1 MSRNE
6 PDDAELEALLS
17 RCAAGDRAALETLYA
32 RVAPI
37 LLAVLMRILRRRDA
51 AEDALQDVFVSVWQ
65 RARQFDPIRGRALAW
80 LVSMAR
86 YRAIDL
92 QRATRPAVALSEV
105 STREPQLQSEGPAE
119 SGDMLGTG
127 ALLLR
132 CLEQIAAPQRRC
144 LMLAY
149 EEGLTHN
156 EIARAVNEP
165 LGTVKSWVRRSL
177 TSKPSC
183 WIVSPPS
190 THSARCAVAPAVA
203 SSVCA
208 STAPRH
214 AARFIAGKITGAPS
228 AAR

>member
-1 MSRNE
+1 MSRAGEGQPTQPVHE
-6 PDDAELEALLS
+6 PDAAELEALLA
-17 RCAAGDRAALETLYA
+17 RCAAGDRAGLETLYA

-37 LLAVLMRILRRRDA
+37 LLAVLLRMLKRRDA

-92 QRATRPAVALSEV
+92 QRAARPALALSEV
-105 STREPQLQSEGPAE
+105 STLEPQLQSQGPAE
-119 SGDMLGTG
+119 SSEMLGTG
-127 ALLLR
+127 GLLWR

-149 EEGLTHN
+149 QDGLTHS

-177 TSKPSC
+177 
-183 WIVSPPS
+183 I
-190 THSARCAVAPAVA
+190 ALRRCLE
-203 SSVCA
+203 S
-208 STAPRH
+208 
-214 AARFIAGKITGAPS
+214 
-228 AAR
+228 

>member
-1 MSRNE
+1 MNPEGGDQPLRR
-6 PDDAELEALLS
+6 PIDGPAGAELEALLS
-17 RCAAGDRAALETLYA
+17 RCAAGDRAALATLYA

-65 RARQFDPIRGRALAW
+65 RAHQFDPIRGRALAW

-92 QRATRPAVALSEV
+92 QRAARPAVPLTEV
-105 STREPQLQSEGPAE
+105 SALEPQLQSEGLATSSE
-119 SGDMLGTG
+119 MLGTG
-127 ALLLR
+127 ALLVR

-144 LMLAY
+144 LLLAY
-149 EEGLTHN
+149 QDGLTHS

-177 TSKPSC
+177 L
-183 WIVSPPS
+183 
-190 THSARCAVAPAVA
+190 ALRRCLE
-203 SSVCA
+203 S
-208 STAPRH
+208 
-214 AARFIAGKITGAPS
+214 
-228 AAR
+228 

>member
-1 MSRNE
+1 MSRSE
-6 PDDAELEALLS
+6 PDGAELEALLS

-37 LLAVLMRILRRRDA
+37 LLAVLMRILRRRDV

-65 RARQFDPIRGRALAW
+65 RAHQFDPIRGRALAW

-92 QRATRPAVALSEV
+92 QRAARPALPLSEV
-105 STREPQLQSEGPAE
+105 SALEPQLQSESPLEGGE
-119 SGDMLGTG
+119 MLGTG
-127 ALLLR
+127 ALLMR

-149 EEGLTHN
+149 EEGLTHS

-165 LGTVKSWVRRSL
+165 LGTVKSWVRRSHMAL
-177 TSKPSC
+177 R
-183 WIVSPPS
+183 
-190 THSARCAVAPAVA
+190 RCLE
-203 SSVCA
+203 S
-208 STAPRH
+208 
-214 AARFIAGKITGAPS
+214 
-228 AAR
+228 

>member
-1 MSRNE
+1 MSRAEGGPPTQRPANE
-6 PDDAELEALLS
+6 PDSAELEALLA
-17 RCAAGDRAALETLYA
+17 RCAARDRTALATLYA
-32 RVAPI
+32 RVAPL
-37 LLAVLMRILRRRDA
+37 LLAVLTRMLKRRDA

-65 RARQFDPIRGRALAW
+65 RAHQFDPIRGRPLAW

-92 QRATRPAVALSEV
+92 QRAARPALALSDV
-105 STREPQLQSEGPAE
+105 STLEPQLQSQSPAE
-119 SGDMLGTG
+119 GGALLGTG

-149 EEGLTHN
+149 QDGLTHS

-177 TSKPSC
+177 L
-183 WIVSPPS
+183 
-190 THSARCAVAPAVA
+190 ALRRCLE
-203 SSVCA
+203 S
-208 STAPRH
+208 
-214 AARFIAGKITGAPS
+214 
-228 AAR
+228 

>member
-1 MSRNE
+1 MSRDE

-17 RCAAGDRAALETLYA
+17 RCAAGDRTALETLYA

-37 LLAVLMRILRRRDA
+37 LLAVLMRMLKRRDA
-51 AEDALQDVFVSVWQ
+51 AEDALQDVFVNVWQ
-65 RARQFDPIRGRALAW
+65 RARQFDPIRGRPLAW

-92 QRATRPAVALSEV
+92 QRASRPAVALSEL
-105 STREPQLQSEGPAE
+105 SGLEPQLQSEGPAE
-119 SGDMLGTG
+119 SSDALGAG

-149 EEGLTHN
+149 EEGLTHS

-177 TSKPSC
+177 
-183 WIVSPPS
+183 I
-190 THSARCAVAPAVA
+190 ALRRCLEP
-203 SSVCA
+203 
-208 STAPRH
+208 
-214 AARFIAGKITGAPS
+214 
-228 AAR
+228 

>member
-6 PDDAELEALLS
+6 PDGAELEALLA
-17 RCAAGDRAALETLYA
+17 RCAAGDRAALATLYA

-37 LLAVLMRILRRRDA
+37 LLAVLMRILRRRDV

-92 QRATRPAVALSEV
+92 QRATRPAVAMNEV
-105 STREPQLQSEGPAE
+105 SALEPQLQSEGPAE
-119 SGDMLGTG
+119 SSEMLGTG
-127 ALLLR
+127 ASLLR

-149 EEGLTHN
+149 EDGLTHS

-177 TSKPSC
+177 
-183 WIVSPPS
+183 V
-190 THSARCAVAPAVA
+190 ALRRCLE
-203 SSVCA
+203 S
-208 STAPRH
+208 
-214 AARFIAGKITGAPS
+214 
-228 AAR
+228 

>member
-1 MSRNE
+1 MSRHE
-6 PDDAELEALLS
+6 PEGAELEALLA
-17 RCAAGDRAALETLYA
+17 RCASGDRSALETLYA

-37 LLAVLMRILRRRDA
+37 LLAVLLRMLRRRDA

-92 QRATRPAVALSEV
+92 RRATRPAVALSEV
-105 STREPQLQSEGPAE
+105 STLEPQLQSEGPAE
-119 SGDMLGTG
+119 SDMLGTG
-127 ALLLR
+127 VLLLR

-149 EEGLTHN
+149 EEGLTHS

-177 TSKPSC
+177 
-183 WIVSPPS
+183 I
-190 THSARCAVAPAVA
+190 ALRRCLEP
-203 SSVCA
+203 
-208 STAPRH
+208 
-214 AARFIAGKITGAPS
+214 
-228 AAR
+228 

>member
-1 MSRNE
+1 MGRTEGGPPTHPSSHE
-6 PDDAELEALLS
+6 PDAAELEALLT
-17 RCAAGDRAALETLYA
+17 RCAAGDRSALESLYA

-37 LLAVLMRILRRRDA
+37 LLAVLIRMLRRRDV

-65 RARQFDPIRGRALAW
+65 RARQFDPIRGRPLAW

-92 QRATRPAVALSEV
+92 QRSARPAVALTGLSAL
-105 STREPQLQSEGPAE
+105 EPQLQSEDPLDADE
-119 SGDMLGTG
+119 MLGTG

-149 EEGLTHN
+149 QEGLTHS

-177 TSKPSC
+177 L
-183 WIVSPPS
+183 
-190 THSARCAVAPAVA
+190 ALRRCLE
-203 SSVCA
+203 S
-208 STAPRH
+208 
-214 AARFIAGKITGAPS
+214 
-228 AAR
+228 

>member
-1 MSRNE
+1 MNE
-6 PDDAELEALLS
+6 PEGAELEALLS
-17 RCAAGDRAALETLYA
+17 RCAAGDRSALETLYA

-37 LLAVLMRILRRRDA
+37 LLAALMRILRRRDV

-65 RARQFDPIRGRALAW
+65 RANQFDPIRGRALAW

-92 QRATRPAVALSEV
+92 QRAARPALPLSEV
-105 STREPQLQSEGPAE
+105 SALEPQLQSESPLEGGA
-119 SGDMLGTG
+119 MLGTG
-127 ALLLR
+127 ALLMR

-149 EEGLTHN
+149 EEGLTHS

-177 TSKPSC
+177 M
-183 WIVSPPS
+183 
-190 THSARCAVAPAVA
+190 ALRRCLE
-203 SSVCA
+203 S
-208 STAPRH
+208 
-214 AARFIAGKITGAPS
+214 
-228 AAR
+228 

>member
-1 MSRNE
+1 MSRSE
-6 PDDAELEALLS
+6 PDGAELEALLS

-37 LLAVLMRILRRRDA
+37 LLAVLMRILRRRDV

-65 RARQFDPIRGRALAW
+65 RAHQFDPIRGRALAW

-92 QRATRPAVALSEV
+92 QRAARPALPLSEV
-105 STREPQLQSEGPAE
+105 SALEPQLQSESPLEGGE
-119 SGDMLGTG
+119 MLGTG
-127 ALLLR
+127 ALLMR

-149 EEGLTHN
+149 EEGLTHS

-177 TSKPSC
+177 M
-183 WIVSPPS
+183 
-190 THSARCAVAPAVA
+190 ALR
-203 SSVCA
+203 
-208 STAPRH
+208 R
-214 AARFIAGKITGAPS
+214 
-228 AAR
+228 